1 MTRRRSVRKPRRVQ
15 VQFWRR
21 GESQAYTGYTT
32 NISTT
37 GMFLATTGPQ
47 PPGTRLRIEIMDG
60 HHGFVV
66 EGLVVHAR
74 KVRGDMMRLTHP
86 GMGIRFLNVAELVR
100 ELIPVLPG
108 ETEEIPEE
116 ERLWG
121 EGGSPSMSAASG
133 ASATSAASAASAS
146 LPATKPVRLGAPLT
160 EPLHPVSPSPPPA
173 PPADSPTVRPAAA
186 GARLSGTQ
194 PKPVDTAGS
203 FTVQFLGPAEFIHVF
218 ERDIVNGG
226 LFVSTRYP
234 GRLQEVVNVELLPP
248 LQHAEPVFFRARVV
262 QRFEPH
268 GSDFGPNL
276 LSGMGVEILELPA
289 LLTRLLPVVER
300 ARLS

>member
-21 GESQAYTGYTT
+21 GEPQAYPGYTT

-47 PPGTRLRIEIMDG
+47 PPGTRLRIEVMDG
-60 HHGFVV
+60 HHGFIV

-121 EGGSPSMSAASG
+121 EEGSPSMSAAS
-133 ASATSAASAASAS
+133 AASAS
-146 LPATKPVRLGAPLT
+146 ASAPKPVRLGAPPT
-160 EPLHPVSPSPPPA
+160 EPLHPAAPPPA
-173 PPADSPTVRPAAA
+173 PPVAPPPAPPVTA
-186 GARLSGTQ
+186 GVRLSGTP
-194 PKPVDTAGS
+194 PKPVDSAGS
-203 FTVQFLGPAEFIHVF
+203 FAVQFLGPAEFIHVF

-234 GRLQEVVNVELLPP
+234 GRLQEVINVELLPP
-248 LQHAEPVFFRARVV
+248 LPHAEPVFFRARVV

-268 GSDFGPNL
+268 GKDFGPNL
-276 LSGMGVEILELPA
+276 LSGMGVEILDLPA
-289 LLTRLLPVVER
+289 LLTRLLPVVEHARR
-300 ARLS
+300 A